1 MAKYKI
7 SIITLSFDNQEFTE
21 KFVESIRENTSL
33 DYELIIVD
41 NGSTKDTQEWVK
53 EVSDN
58 SIIFELNQGFAKGFN
73 AGIKIA
79 SGEYIMMA
87 NNDTEFPPNW
97 DINLIENFS
106 LYDKVGMV
114 SPTYTSGAGTIAL
127 RKSIGENQI
136 LLQKFGKYPSGVG
149 YLSKRSFINNII
161 GGWSEDYYL
170 ASGEDADFCYRIWS
184 QNYNIV
190 IDERVLI
197 KHEGKVTTKSK
208 IPKWKKLWKKNAR
221 LFRRKW
227 AFYYYF
233 KYFARIYVSYRY
245 DK

>member
-106 LYDKVGMV
+106 LYDKVD
-114 SPTYTSGAGTIAL
+114 
-127 RKSIGENQI
+127 RKS
-136 LLQKFGKYPSGVG
+136 V
-149 YLSKRSFINNII
+149 
-161 GGWSEDYYL
+161 
-170 ASGEDADFCYRIWS
+170 
-184 QNYNIV
+184 V
-190 IDERVLI
+190 
-197 KHEGKVTTKSK
+197 
-208 IPKWKKLWKKNAR
+208 
-221 LFRRKW
+221 
-227 AFYYYF
+227 
-233 KYFARIYVSYRY
+233 
-245 DK
+245 